1 MKFTHLPIFIIR
13 IANQMG
19 AVPFIS
25 GNMNADVNVIKTAI
39 QIKIPVAYINVCN
52 KTKFSMF

>member
-13 IANQMG
+13 IANQIG

-25 GNMNADVNVIKTAI
+25 GNMNADVNVKKTAI
-39 QIKIPVAYINVCN
+39 QIKIPVAYINVCK
-52 KTKFSMF
+52 KT